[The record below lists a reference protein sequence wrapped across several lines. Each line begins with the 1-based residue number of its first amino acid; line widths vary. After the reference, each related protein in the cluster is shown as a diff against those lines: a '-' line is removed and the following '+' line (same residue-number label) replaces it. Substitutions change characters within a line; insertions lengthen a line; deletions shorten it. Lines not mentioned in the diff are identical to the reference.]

1 MKKGII
7 LILSAIALI
16 ISFVFAELFGIYH
29 FGSLPTLLTSIYLVS
44 IFAIFEH
51 LFISIGY
58 IVRKIIKK
66 EKIEIKNILGLI
78 LLLFALLLIL
88 SFLIVI
94 ELDWLNWYAYSSPF
108 YLNVIVRSVQF
119 LLPSIILIIVG
130 IVLIKKKK

>member
-16 ISFVFAELFGIYH
+16 ISFVSAEVFGIYH

-58 IVRKIIKK
+58 IIRKIIKK
-66 EKIEIKNILGLI
+66 EKIETKNILGLI
-78 LLLFALLLIL
+78 LLLFALFLIL
-88 SFLIVI
+88 SFLMVI

-130 IVLIKKKK
+130 IVLVKKKK

>member
-88 SFLIVI
+88 SFLMVI